1 MKIAK
6 VSQSTNGVLMLSKRS
21 LNKKMDG
28 CATNVWKMVMIFS
41 AQFVK
46 NVTIISVVRDHL
58 SQTRTK
64 ILLTVT
70 NVVTQ
75 QSTSAA

>member
-21 LNKKMDG
+21 LKKKMDG
-28 CATNVWKMVMIFS
+28 CATNVWKMVMIFL

-46 NVTIISVVRDHL
+46 SVNMMKGHS
-58 SQTRTK
+58 SQMRTK
-64 ILLTVT
+64 IALTVSI
-70 NVVTQ
+70 VVIR
-75 QSTSAA
+75 QSTSVA